1 MKKNIIK
8 IFIVAPILFLLTS
21 CSTYYILQE
30 FGKILTTSFLQ
41 SQMIIASVC
50 LGFASLVP
58 LIMKNKKR
66 AFKDIE
72 HGSACWGKFSDIK
85 RLQDENNSQNLLFSK
100 NVQMSMD
107 MRITRRNRHVL
118 VFGGS
123 GSGKSRYYIKP
134 NILQMNAS
142 YVITDRLRANI

>member
-50 LGFASLVP
+50 LGCASLVP

-72 HGSACWGKFSDIK
+72 HG
-85 RLQDENNSQNLLFSK
+85 
-100 NVQMSMD
+100 
-107 MRITRRNRHVL
+107 
-118 VFGGS
+118 
-123 GSGKSRYYIKP
+123 
-134 NILQMNAS
+134 
-142 YVITDRLRANI
+142 

>member
-1 MKKNIIK
+1 M
-8 IFIVAPILFLLTS
+8 
-21 CSTYYILQE
+21 
-30 FGKILTTSFLQ
+30 
-41 SQMIIASVC
+41 
-50 LGFASLVP
+50 
-58 LIMKNKKR
+58 
-66 AFKDIE
+66 
-72 HGSACWGKFSDIK
+72 GKFSDIK

-142 YVITDRLRANI
+142 YVITDRLMANI